1 MAHPPCHLPGLL
13 NDELNKGGAEEQ
25 KRAAASHPS
34 HRPMMTRRRENLAI
48 ALITKETKLY
58 KHTRQSPHLNPTH
71 PVPEVHRRRQR
82 SGENDAESLYFLLKL
97 VSEIQCYAGIFKVKS
112 LFKLQLSDGMD
123 HTRNALWSMAPLK
136 NIIIVECR
144 RTTL

>member
-71 PVPEVHRRRQR
+71 PGTRSPPKEAEIRRERR
-82 SGENDAESLYFLLKL
+82 GESLL
-97 VSEIQCYAGIFKVKS
+97 
-112 LFKLQLSDGMD
+112 
-123 HTRNALWSMAPLK
+123 PLK
-136 NIIIVECR
+136 ASLRYNVMLGYLR
-144 RTTL
+144 